1 MVVVLKSQRPRRLC
15 ILFFPQHMCVFLGF
29 PPHFVL
35 HPYDSLETFPCWAQS
50 ALSSVCKRATTQL
63 LIVLT
68 DVNSKKSSSSNS
80 NGIYRNHYPPF
91 VRLWLRM
98 EPLSASLKLMKL
110 LQVVWLA
117 EVMAE
122 MQMFATF
129 WFTCVRKAAVSRS
142 ADKCVALGE
151 VCAELPLPVPAG
163 HDLWRGWLVKTL
175 LPEPDNSDFLHC
187 GHLAIKMSDPEDIS
201 SLGNEWHPHRWKCV
215 CSICVIGMIE
225 VIVFQGCFLQAV
237 PTAVSARLPG
247 AEQLLVGA

>member
-1 MVVVLKSQRPRRLC
+1 
-15 ILFFPQHMCVFLGF
+15 
-29 PPHFVL
+29 
-35 HPYDSLETFPCWAQS
+35 
-50 ALSSVCKRATTQL
+50 
-63 LIVLT
+63 
-68 DVNSKKSSSSNS
+68 
-80 NGIYRNHYPPF
+80 
-91 VRLWLRM
+91 M

-175 LPEPDNSDFLHC
+175 LPEPDNSDFLRC

-225 VIVFQGCFLQAV
+225 VIVFR
-237 PTAVSARLPG
+237 AVSCRQFQQLYQQGFQEQSSSWWERSFAQGHVEMTQYRPRWMFLSSATWLKRKHYKADQSESGQSLSHLALQLEDQSTPRSRVRTPLWKVRVVVMLCLGSNLPLQDL
-247 AEQLLVGA
+247 AVGPEHLSSFHAS